1 MTVAIQNTVR
11 EKNSG
16 AAQKNRVVVVGEECA
31 RVSAKY
37 TQNQMTQ
44 ICCSLF
50 CFFFSSICPV
60 FTSRFFVVTETKIH
74 VFRVSRTNCGEI
86 WQRKRD
92 DSFLASQHREQR
104 DGILL
109 IFICPFVVLAN
120 NSVTRF
126 LLESVQYF
134 YFKRLSTVY
143 RRECEIGK

>member
-50 CFFFSSICPV
+50 CFFFSFFNLSGLY
-60 FTSRFFVVTETKIH
+60 FT
-74 VFRVSRTNCGEI
+74 VFRRNRNKNSRVSCIANELWRNMAEKERRFVPGVTAQGATGRN
-86 WQRKRD
+86 
-92 DSFLASQHREQR
+92 SFDFYLSFRCSSKQFGHAISAR
-104 DGILL
+104 ISA
-109 IFICPFVVLAN
+109 IFLFQTII
-120 NSVTRF
+120 
-126 LLESVQYF
+126 
-134 YFKRLSTVY
+134 Y
-143 RRECEIGK
+143 RIP

>member
-50 CFFFSSICPV
+50 CFFFFLQFVRSLLHGFSS
-60 FTSRFFVVTETKIH
+60 
-74 VFRVSRTNCGEI
+74 
-86 WQRKRD
+86 
-92 DSFLASQHREQR
+92 
-104 DGILL
+104 
-109 IFICPFVVLAN
+109 
-120 NSVTRF
+120 
-126 LLESVQYF
+126 
-134 YFKRLSTVY
+134 
-143 RRECEIGK
+143 